1 MIYTMFELKNKQLYI
16 TGLFEISDNYC
27 SIINDGVID
36 LLYRGTNKFGSNIL
50 GSILFE
56 DDENLYL
63 RYIHTIVSDET
74 LNDFLNKRVSLRSVI
89 YDSNSVFIVDKGY
102 NNEIK
107 NLALIPLADLPEE
120 YLPLENSY
128 CPNFVKRNTF
138 EYIFSLKGQLA
149 DTHKAEP
156 LIMSDTNSKVYK
168 LLNSATTFLNELDIE
183 PIIYS
188 EVALAGSFQ
197 LNFEISL
204 NEKPNL
210 FSKSSDDIKTFF
222 SVFLNY
228 IFDKLPKESNDV
240 LKNEEKSSDELKSL
254 FAEIENIYNSRNV
267 FLNGVA
273 FEQKIIDL
281 ITNSV
286 DIVKDIEYKGYNKIE
301 ISNKLKN
308 GEILPIALIKTD
320 YYETVENKIFK
331 PEQEIKTD
339 EIVIDET
346 PKDYKI
352 QVYSLNNESGN
363 GSAYF
368 VINDNVSKVAL
379 HLKGK
384 TDYHGT
390 VYTKSLD
397 DKNSIDIKGIGKWI
411 NGVLKEITVNL

>member
-1 MIYTMFELKNKQLYI
+1 MFELKNKQLYI
-16 TGLFEISDNYC
+16 TELFDISDNYC
-27 SIINDGVID
+27 SLINDGAVD

-63 RYIHTIVSDET
+63 RYIHSIVSDET
-74 LNDFLNKRVSLRSVI
+74 LNDFLNKRISLRSII

-102 NNEIK
+102 NNDIK
-107 NLALIPLADLPEE
+107 DSALIPLEDLPSD
-120 YLPLENSY
+120 YLPLEKSY
-128 CPNFVKRNTF
+128 CPSFVKRNTF
-138 EYIFSLKGQLA
+138 EYTFSLKGGLA

-156 LIMSDTNSKVYK
+156 LIMSDTNSKIYK
-168 LLNSATTFLNELDIE
+168 LLNSATTFLNELDIV
-183 PIIYS
+183 PKIYS

-204 NEKPNL
+204 NEKPSL
-210 FSKSSDDIKTFF
+210 FSKSSNDIKTFF
-222 SVFLNY
+222 SEFLNY
-228 IFDKLPKESNDV
+228 IFDKLPEESQDV
-240 LKNEEKSSDELKSL
+240 LKNEEKSSKELKLL
-254 FAEIENIYNSRNV
+254 FGEIKNIYNSRNV
-267 FLNGVA
+267 VLNDET

-281 ITNSV
+281 ITYSV
-286 DIVKDIEYKGYNKIE
+286 DSIKDIEYKGYNKIE
-301 ISNKLKN
+301 ISNRLQN

-320 YYETVENKIFK
+320 YYETVVNKIFK
-331 PEQEIKTD
+331 PEQEEKLD
-339 EIVIDET
+339 EIVFDEN

-363 GSAYF
+363 GGAYF
-368 VINDNVSKVAL
+368 VVDDNVSKISL

-397 DKNSIDIKGIGKWI
+397 DKNSIDIQGIGKWI

>member
-1 MIYTMFELKNKQLYI
+1 MFELKNKQLYI
-16 TGLFEISDNYC
+16 TGLFDITDNYC
-27 SIINDGVID
+27 TLINDGAID
-36 LLYRGTNKFGSNIL
+36 LLYSGTNKFGSNIL

-74 LNDFLNKRVSLRSVI
+74 LNDFLNKRISLRSI
-89 YDSNSVFIVDKGY
+89 IFDSNSVFIVDKGY

-107 NLALIPLADLPEE
+107 DSALIPLEELPKD

-128 CPNFVKRNTF
+128 CPSFVRHNTF
-138 EYIFSLKGQLA
+138 EYTFSLKGGLA

-156 LIMSDTNSKVYK
+156 LVMSETNSKVYK
-168 LLNSATTFLNELDIE
+168 LLNSATTFLNELNIE
-183 PIIYS
+183 PTIYS

-204 NEKPNL
+204 NEKPSL

-222 SVFLNY
+222 SEFLNY
-228 IFDKLPKESNDV
+228 IFDKLPKESQDV
-240 LKNEEKSSDELKSL
+240 LKNEENSSEELRSL
-254 FAEIENIYNSRNV
+254 FGEMKNIYNSRNV
-267 FLNGVA
+267 ALNDEA

-281 ITNSV
+281 ITYSV
-286 DIVKDIEYKGYNKIE
+286 DSIKDIEYKGYNKIE
-301 ISNKLKN
+301 ISNKLQN

-320 YYETVENKIFK
+320 YYETVANKIFK
-331 PEQEIKTD
+331 PEKEEKTD
-339 EIVIDET
+339 EIIFDEN

-363 GSAYF
+363 GGAYF
-368 VINDNVSKVAL
+368 VVEDNVSKIAL

-397 DKNSIDIKGIGKWI
+397 DKNSIDIQGIGKWI
-411 NGVLKEITVNL
+411 NGVLREITVNL

>member
-1 MIYTMFELKNKQLYI
+1 MFELKNKQLYI
-16 TGLFEISDNYC
+16 TGLFDISDNYC
-27 SIINDGVID
+27 SLINDGVID

-74 LNDFLNKRVSLRSVI
+74 LNDFLNKRISLRSI
-89 YDSNSVFIVDKGY
+89 ISDSNSVFIVDKGY

-107 NLALIPLADLPEE
+107 DSALIPFEDLPND

-128 CPNFVKRNTF
+128 CPSFAKRNTF
-138 EYIFSLKGQLA
+138 EYTFSLKGGLA

-168 LLNSATTFLNELDIE
+168 LLNSATIFLNELDIE
-183 PIIYS
+183 PTIYS

-197 LNFEISL
+197 LNFGIFL
-204 NEKPNL
+204 NEKPSL
-210 FSKSSDDIKTFF
+210 FSKSSDDIKSFF
-222 SVFLNY
+222 SEFLNY
-228 IFDKLPKESNDV
+228 IFDKLPKESQDV
-240 LKNEEKSSDELKSL
+240 LKNEEKSSEELKSL
-254 FAEIENIYNSRNV
+254 FGEMKNLYTSRNV
-267 FLNGVA
+267 ALNDEA

-281 ITNSV
+281 ITYSV
-286 DIVKDIEYKGYNKIE
+286 DSIKDIEYKGYNKIE
-301 ISNKLKN
+301 ISNKLEN
-308 GEILPIALIKTD
+308 GEILPIALINTD
-320 YYETVENKIFK
+320 YYETVANKIFK
-331 PEQEIKTD
+331 PEQEEKPDIIIFD
-339 EIVIDET
+339 EV

-352 QVYSLNNESGN
+352 QVYSLNNETGN
-363 GSAYF
+363 GGAYF
-368 VINDNVSKVAL
+368 VVDDNVSKIAL

-397 DKNSIDIKGIGKWI
+397 DKNSIDIQGIGKLV